1 MDRIILHIDVNN
13 AFLSWT
19 AVYMLKNGYKYDI
32 RDRYAIIAGDET
44 ERKGIVLAKSNP
56 CKRKGVVTAE
66 PIYSARRKC
75 PYLEIYKP
83 NFNVYKYFSDKMYE
97 YLCKYTD
104 IIERYSIDE
113 CFLDYTGSLSLFG
126 DPIKIAYKIKDDI
139 YNLFGF
145 TVNVGIGNN
154 KLLAKMASDFEKPD
168 KVHTLFYDEIEKKMW
183 PLDIEN
189 LFMIGKSYSKKLR
202 NLNIN
207 TIYDL
212 AHSDENML
220 KIYFKSMGIKM
231 FEYANGIDN
240 SKVESDYGL
249 PKSISTSEVLPYD
262 YGDRE
267 KIYKVIKDLSM
278 QTGKK
283 LREKNMYASLVHIG
297 IKYNDFSKV
306 SKQVSLNNYISSD
319 IDIYNYAIT
328 LFDRLWIDEDK
339 KVRGVA
345 VGVANLS
352 ETYIEQLDLFN
363 VNNNKKNNVKVQKTI
378 DEIRKKYGDNSIIY
392 ADDIKN

>member
-1 MDRIILHIDVNN
+1 
-13 AFLSWT
+13 
-19 AVYMLKNGYKYDI
+19 
-32 RDRYAIIAGDET
+32 
-44 ERKGIVLAKSNP
+44 
-56 CKRKGVVTAE
+56 
-66 PIYSARRKC
+66 
-75 PYLEIYKP
+75 
-83 NFNVYKYFSDKMYE
+83 
-97 YLCKYTD
+97 
-104 IIERYSIDE
+104 
-113 CFLDYTGSLSLFG
+113 
-126 DPIKIAYKIKDDI
+126 
-139 YNLFGF
+139 
-145 TVNVGIGNN
+145 
-154 KLLAKMASDFEKPD
+154 
-168 KVHTLFYDEIEKKMW
+168 
-183 PLDIEN
+183 
-189 LFMIGKSYSKKLR
+189 
-202 NLNIN
+202 
-207 TIYDL
+207 
-212 AHSDENML
+212 
-220 KIYFKSMGIKM
+220 M

-306 SKQVSLNNYISSD
+306 SKQVSFNNYISSD
-319 IDIYNYAIT
+319 IDIYNYAVT
-328 LFDRLWIDEDK
+328 LFDKLWVDEDK
-339 KVRGVA
+339 KVRGLA